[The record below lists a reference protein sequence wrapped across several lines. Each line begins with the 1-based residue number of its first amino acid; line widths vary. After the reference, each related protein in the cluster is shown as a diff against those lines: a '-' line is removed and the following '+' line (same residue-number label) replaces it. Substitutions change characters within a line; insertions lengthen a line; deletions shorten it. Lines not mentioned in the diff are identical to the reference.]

1 MSEVLDVSAGDW
13 EKEILKSNTL
23 VLVDF
28 WHERCPWCKRL
39 APIYSEVAKEY
50 EGKVKFA
57 KLNALESKENRDI
70 AVKYGIMGT
79 PTMVFFCEGR
89 PIETIAGFQPKER
102 LKQLVDDMVDKHRE
116 CIKKSTEFKP

>member
-28 WHERCPWCKRL
+28 WHERCRWCKRL

-57 KLNALESKENRDI
+57 KLDVLESQDNREI
-70 AVKYGIMGT
+70 AVKYAIMGT
-79 PTMVFFCEGR
+79 PTLVFFGEGR
-89 PIETIAGFQPKER
+89 PIETIAGFQLKER

-116 CIKKSTEFKP
+116 SIEKSTEFKS